1 MPHARLS
8 ASSAH
13 RWTLCPGSVRLSD
26 GIPNKSSAH
35 AAAGTLAHEIA
46 ARCLTDERASPQMCT
61 GRKAEI
67 DGHAVECDLEM
78 VDGVQFYLDTLDA
91 DVQKGD
97 QTFVE
102 VDLTPALKTIDP
114 ELGGTADFVRWRP
127 STKQLRV
134 VDFKYGAGKVVEPTE
149 NKQLMLYALGALL
162 TLDKP
167 AKGVTVTIVQPRIE
181 HEDGRVRDW
190 TFPAVDLINFA
201 ADVAESAR
209 RTRDSNAPLVPGE
222 VQCGWCPAR
231 HTCPE
236 LEKRQHALVAQ
247 EFSQAVP
254 YDPVKLAQTLD
265 AIPLV
270 EARIKAIREFA
281 YEEAE
286 RGNPPPGYK
295 LVQKRATRKWKDEK
309 AMTEWCLENGLVP
322 FDAAPRKSPAQLE
335 KELNKEQ
342 KKEMAELVESVSSG
356 HTLVPVSDKR
366 PEVHKALAQEFAVIP
381 GQRSETK

>member
-1 MPHARLS
+1 MPHAHLS

-13 RWTLCPGSVRLSD
+13 RWMLCPGSVRLSD
-26 GIPNKSSAH
+26 GIPNKSSVH
-35 AAAGTLAHEIA
+35 AAAGTLAHDIA
-46 ARCLTDERASPQMCT
+46 AKCLTDDRASPQMCT
-61 GRKAEI
+61 GRKAVI
-67 DGHAVECDLEM
+67 DGHEVECDLEM

-91 DVQKGD
+91 DVRPGD
-97 QTFVE
+97 ATFVE

-127 STKQLRV
+127 ATKQLRV
-134 VDFKYGAGKVVEPTE
+134 VDLKYGAGKVVEPTE

-167 AKGVTVTIVQPRIE
+167 AKEVTVTIVQPRIE

-190 TFPAVDLINFA
+190 TFPAVDLLDFA
-201 ADVAESAR
+201 ADVAESAT
-209 RTRDSNAPLVPGE
+209 RTRNSNAPLVPGE

-231 HTCPE
+231 RTCPE
-236 LEKRQHALVAQ
+236 LEKRQHALTAQ
-247 EFSQAVP
+247 EFNQVVP
-254 YDPVKLAQTLD
+254 YDPAKLAQTLD

-281 YEEAE
+281 YEEAT

-295 LVQKRATRKWKDEK
+295 LVQKRATRKWKDES
-309 AMTEWCLENGLVP
+309 AAALWCADQGVEP
-322 FDAAPRKSPAQLE
+322 YEAPAVRSPAQLE
-335 KELNKEQ
+335 KELNKKQ
-342 KKEMAELVESVSSG
+342 KKEMAWLVESVSSG

-366 PEVHKALAQEFAVIP
+366 PEAHKALAQEFSV
-381 GQRSETK
+381 EK